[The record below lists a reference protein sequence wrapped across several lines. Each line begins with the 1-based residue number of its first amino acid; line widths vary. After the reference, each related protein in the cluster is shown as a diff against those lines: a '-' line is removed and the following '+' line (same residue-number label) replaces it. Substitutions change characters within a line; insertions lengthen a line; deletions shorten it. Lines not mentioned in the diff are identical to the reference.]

1 MKNYFAIILIL
12 SVGIMFLVPSYSQ
25 IDEPIIVTTDKSS
38 YSEGDTILI
47 SGQVKEILQNVPV
60 SVQIIAPSGDL
71 VFLAQLDVG
80 YSKTFST
87 QAIAEGP
94 MWQWTGTYTIKVV
107 YGTAGTAETT
117 FDFLTTSTVT
127 PTSEAKERVPGW
139 IKNNAKWWSEG
150 QIGDSD
156 FVSGIQYLMKEK
168 TIDIPDLPEQVSE
181 TAQEHVPD
189 WIRNNAGWWADGLIS
204 EDDFISGIKYLVEQG
219 IIRV

>member
-1 MKNYFAIILIL
+1 
-12 SVGIMFLVPSYSQ
+12 MFLVPSYSQ
-25 IDEPIIVTTDKSS
+25 IEEPIIVTTDKSS

-80 YSKTFST
+80 YGKTFST
-87 QAIAEGP
+87 QATAGGP
-94 MWQWTGTYTIKVV
+94 VWEWNGAYTIKVV

-117 FDFLTTSTVT
+117 FVFGGTASTGAPT
-127 PTSEAKERVPGW
+127 PETKERVPGW
-139 IKNNAKWWSEG
+139 IKNNAKWWADG

-168 TIDIPDLPEQVSE
+168 IIDIPDLPKQASE

-189 WIRNNAGWWADGLIS
+189 WVRNNAGWWADGLIT
-204 EDDFISGIKYLVEQG
+204 EDDFVKGIQFLVEKG